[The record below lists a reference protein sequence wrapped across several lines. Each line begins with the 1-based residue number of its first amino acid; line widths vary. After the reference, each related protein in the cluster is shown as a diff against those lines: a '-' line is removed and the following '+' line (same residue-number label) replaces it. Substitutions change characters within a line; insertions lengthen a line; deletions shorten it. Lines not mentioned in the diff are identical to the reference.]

1 MAMPSSR
8 RALLG
13 AAASLILPLAAPR
26 VAQSKSGLDGFEFRD
41 GIGRRAG
48 GPNLPV
54 LADGAGQYPRAT
66 ARNWWQPPYG
76 VDAFSRLDEIFAAST
91 ARRAA
96 APSPWRRADREP
108 AIRFTN
114 PASLG
119 GGRYDLDGYLDRQ
132 PATGLLIAQGD
143 TILAERYQ
151 YGRSDTMRLTSF
163 SMAKTIVALLIGV
176 AVGDRLIASLDDPA
190 ERHAP
195 TLAGTEYGRTPLRAL
210 LAMSSGVKFRED
222 YDGSD
227 DVTKLSAATFGRQSP
242 GGVDAVRYFNERIAA
257 PGARWYYASSETY
270 VLAMVAR
277 AVFGR
282 PLVDVLQ
289 ERIWQPMGAEADATW
304 MTDRS
309 GLEIGYMGF
318 NAVLRDYA
326 RLGLLMADGGRA
338 GGRQLID
345 GSWVAAMTKPT
356 FSPSQT
362 GRPVGYGYQTWTI
375 PGTIP
380 GQKPTFGLFGVR
392 GQLILVEPT
401 RRLVMVHTAVRTD
414 ARDPG
419 SASSFALW
427 AALASA

>member
-1 MAMPSSR
+1 MRSSSNR
-8 RALLG
+8 RAFLG
-13 AAASLILPLAAPR
+13 AAASLILPLPATR
-26 VAQSKSGLDGFEFRD
+26 VAHSKSGPDAFEFSN

-54 LADGAGQYPRAT
+54 LADSAGQYPSAT
-66 ARNWWQPPYG
+66 ARTWWQPAYG

-91 ARRAA
+91 VRRAA
-96 APSPWRRADREP
+96 AASPWRRASREP
-108 AIRFTN
+108 DIRFAN

-119 GGRYDLDGYLDRQ
+119 GGRYDIDGYLDRQ

-163 SMAKTIVALLIGV
+163 SMAKTIVALLIGL

-210 LAMSSGVKFRED
+210 LSMSSGVKFRED
-222 YDGSD
+222 YDGAD

-242 GGVDAVRYFNERIAA
+242 GGVDAVRPFNERIAA
-257 PGARWYYASSETY
+257 PSARWYYASSETY

-282 PLVDVLQ
+282 PLVAVLQ

-326 RLGLLMADGGRA
+326 RLGLLMANGGRVGDRV

-345 GSWVAAMTKPT
+345 DAWIAAMTKPT

-362 GRPVGYGYQTWTI
+362 GRPVGYGFQTWTI
-375 PGTIP
+375 PS
-380 GQKPTFGLFGVR
+380 QKPTFGLFGVR

-401 RRLVMVHTAVRTD
+401 RQLVMVHTAVRTD
-414 ARDPG
+414 ARDAG
-419 SASSFALW
+419 GAASFALW
-427 AALASA
+427 AALISA

>member
-1 MAMPSSR
+1 MRSSSNR
-8 RALLG
+8 RAFLG
-13 AAASLILPLAAPR
+13 AAASLILPLPSTRAAL
-26 VAQSKSGLDGFEFRD
+26 SKPGLDPFEFRD

-54 LADGAGQYPRAT
+54 LADGAGQYPGAT
-66 ARNWWQPPYG
+66 ARTWWQPPYG

-96 APSPWRRADREP
+96 AASPWRRATREP
-108 AIRFTN
+108 DIRFAN
-114 PASLG
+114 PASAG
-119 GGRYDLDGYLDRQ
+119 GGRYDIDGYLDRQ

-143 TILAERYQ
+143 TIMAERYQ

-163 SMAKTIVALLIGV
+163 SMAKTIVALLIGL

-190 ERHAP
+190 ERYAG

-210 LAMSSGVKFRED
+210 LSMSSGVKFRED
-222 YDGSD
+222 YDGAD

-282 PLVDVLQ
+282 PLTAVLQ
-289 ERIWQPMGAEADATW
+289 DRIWQPMGAEADATW
-304 MTDRS
+304 LTDRS

-326 RLGLLMADGGRA
+326 RLGLLMANGGRA

-345 GSWVAAMTKPT
+345 PAWVAAMTKPS

-362 GRPVGYGYQTWTI
+362 GRPVGYGFQTW
-375 PGTIP
+375 TIP

-401 RRLVMVHTAVRTD
+401 RQLVMVHTAVRTD
-414 ARDPG
+414 ARDAG
-419 SASSFALW
+419 GAASFALW
-427 AALASA
+427 AALVSA

>member
-1 MAMPSSR
+1 MPSPSNR
-8 RALLG
+8 RAFLG
-13 AAASLILPLAAPR
+13 AAASLILPFPSAR
-26 VAQSKSGLDGFEFRD
+26 VAHSKSGLDTFQFRD

-66 ARNWWQPPYG
+66 ARDWWQPAYG
-76 VDAFSRLDEIFAAST
+76 VDAFSRLDEIFEAST

-96 APSPWRRADREP
+96 AASPWRRASREP
-108 AIRFTN
+108 DIRFTS
-114 PASLG
+114 PASAG
-119 GGRYDLDGYLDRQ
+119 GGRYDIDGYLDRQ

-151 YGRSDTMRLTSF
+151 YDRSDTMRLTSF
-163 SMAKTIVALLIGV
+163 SMAKTIVALLIGL
-176 AVGDRLIASLDDPA
+176 AVGDRRIASLDDPA
-190 ERHAP
+190 ERHAA

-210 LAMSSGVKFRED
+210 LTMSSGVKFRED
-222 YDGSD
+222 YDGTD
-227 DVTKLSAATFGRQSP
+227 DVAKLSAATFRRQTP
-242 GGVDAVRYFNERIAA
+242 GGADAVRAFNERIAA
-257 PGARWYYASSETY
+257 PSARWYYASSETY

-282 PLVDVLQ
+282 PLVAVLQ

-304 MTDRS
+304 MTDKS
-309 GLEIGYMGF
+309 GLEIGYTGF

-326 RLGLLMADGGRA
+326 RLGLLMANGGRA
-338 GGRQLID
+338 GGRQLVDDAWI
-345 GSWVAAMTKPT
+345 AAMTKPA

-362 GRPVGYGYQTWTI
+362 GRPVGYGFQTW
-375 PGTIP
+375 TIP

-401 RRLVMVHTAVRTD
+401 RQLVMVHTAVRSD

-419 SASSFALW
+419 AAASFALW
-427 AALASA
+427 AALISS

>member
-1 MAMPSSR
+1 MRSSSNR
-8 RALLG
+8 RAFLG
-13 AAASLILPLAAPR
+13 AAASLILPLPSTR
-26 VAQSKSGLDGFEFRD
+26 VAHSKPGLDPFEFRD
-41 GIGRRAG
+41 GIGWRAG

-54 LADGAGQYPRAT
+54 LADGAGQYPSAT

-96 APSPWRRADREP
+96 AASPWRRATREP
-108 AIRFTN
+108 DIRFAN

-119 GGRYDLDGYLDRQ
+119 GGRYDIDGYLDRQ
-132 PATGLLIAQGD
+132 PTTGLLIAQGD

-163 SMAKTIVALLIGV
+163 SMAKTIVALLIGL

-190 ERHAP
+190 ERYAG

-210 LAMSSGVKFRED
+210 LSMSSGVKFRED
-222 YDGSD
+222 YDGAD

-282 PLVDVLQ
+282 PLTAVLQ
-289 ERIWQPMGAEADATW
+289 DRIWQPMGAEADATW
-304 MTDRS
+304 LTDRS

-326 RLGLLMADGGRA
+326 RLGLLMANGGRA

-345 GSWVAAMTKPT
+345 PAWVVAMTKPA

-362 GRPVGYGYQTWTI
+362 GRPVGYGFQTW
-375 PGTIP
+375 TIP

-392 GQLILVEPT
+392 GQLILVEPM
-401 RRLVMVHTAVRTD
+401 RQLVMVHTAVRTD
-414 ARDPG
+414 ARDAG
-419 SASSFALW
+419 GAASFALW
-427 AALASA
+427 AALVSA

>member
-1 MAMPSSR
+1 MPSTR

-13 AAASLILPLAAPR
+13 AAASLVLPLAAPR
-26 VAQSKSGLDGFEFRD
+26 IAHSKPGLDGFEFRD

-48 GPNLPV
+48 GPNLPI

-66 ARNWWQPPYG
+66 AQNWWQPPYG
-76 VDAFSRLDEIFAAST
+76 VDAFSRLDEIFAVST

-96 APSPWRRADREP
+96 VASPWRRADREP
-108 AIRFTN
+108 AIRFAY

-163 SMAKTIVALLIGV
+163 SMAKTIVALLIGL

-190 ERHAP
+190 ERYARA
-195 TLAGTEYGRTPLRAL
+195 LAGTEYGRTPLRAL
-210 LAMSSGVKFRED
+210 LSMSSGVKFRED
-222 YDGSD
+222 YDGTD
-227 DVTKLSAATFGRQSP
+227 DVTKLSAATFGRQSS
-242 GGVDAVRYFNERIAA
+242 GGVDAVRSFNERIAA

-277 AVFGR
+277 ALFGR
-282 PLVDVLQ
+282 SLIAVLQ
-289 ERIWQPMGAEADATW
+289 DRIWQPMGAEADATW

-309 GLEIGYMGF
+309 GVEIGYMGF

-326 RLGLLMADGGRA
+326 RLGLLMANGGRA

-345 GSWVAAMTKPT
+345 ETWVAAMTKPA

-362 GRPVGYGYQTWTI
+362 GRPVGYGFQTW
-375 PGTIP
+375 TIP

-401 RRLVMVHTAVRTD
+401 RQLVMVHTAVRTD
-414 ARDPG
+414 ARDSG
-419 SASSFALW
+419 GAASFALW
-427 AALASA
+427 AALVSG